1 MVAKKPKSKRVK
13 AAHRYKIE
21 KKVKEHHKKQK
32 KLAKKN
38 PQKKRAHKDPGI
50 PNSWPFKE
58 ELLNEIERHKQE
70 VEEQKQ
76 KQKEAR
82 RIEKAK
88 KKQQQ

>member
-1 MVAKKPKSKRVK
+1 MVPKKPKSKRVK
-13 AAHRYKIE
+13 AAHRYKIQ
-21 KKVKEHHKKQK
+21 KFVKDHNKKQK

-38 PQKKRAHKDPGI
+38 PQHKKAHKDPGI

-58 ELLNEIERHKQE
+58 ELLNEIERQKQE

-82 RIEKAK
+82 RLERAK